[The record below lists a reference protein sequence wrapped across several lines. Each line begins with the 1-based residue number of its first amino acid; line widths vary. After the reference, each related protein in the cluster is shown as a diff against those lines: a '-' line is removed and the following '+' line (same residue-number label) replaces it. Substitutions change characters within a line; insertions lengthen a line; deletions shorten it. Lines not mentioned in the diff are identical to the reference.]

1 MPSEVSGASMK
12 RREFITLIGG
22 AAVAWPFATDAQQS
36 ERVRRIGVLMPLAAT
51 DPSTKRQVAAF
62 VRQLQKLGW
71 AEGRNLQIDY
81 RWAAGDA
88 ERMQE
93 FAKELV
99 ALRPHVI
106 FARSTPV
113 TAALLKETHTI
124 PIVFTVVSDPVGD
137 HFVESLARPGGNV
150 TGFTNVESSLAG
162 KWLELLKQIA
172 PGIKRVAFIFDPKLA
187 PGGGSY
193 YSRLIEATAP
203 SFAVTPTATPVHDA
217 VEIERTISEFVREP
231 NGGLLVLPDG
241 TTNTHRELIVALT
254 ARHRL
259 PTIYA
264 YRDNVVGGGLIS
276 YGVDVVD
283 QFLQAAGYVDRILKG
298 AKPAELPVQLPTKFE
313 LTINLKTAKALG
325 LDVPLQ
331 LQQRADEVIE

>member
-1 MPSEVSGASMK
+1 MIVASMRNNANPPSMINCSMRLESNSRDILTFPLIVRMATRVAHNVLAVL
-12 RREFITLIGG
+12 RR
-22 AAVAWPFATDAQQS
+22 
-36 ERVRRIGVLMPLAAT
+36 
-51 DPSTKRQVAAF
+51 
-62 VRQLQKLGW
+62 
-71 AEGRNLQIDY
+71 
-81 RWAAGDA
+81 GDA
-88 ERMQE
+88 ERMQV

-99 ALRPHVI
+99 ALQPHVL

-137 HFVESLARPGGNV
+137 HLVESLARPGGQRDRV
-150 TGFTNVESSLAG
+150 HQRRIFAG
-162 KWLELLKQIA
+162 RQMVGIA
-172 PGIKRVAFIFDPKLA
+172 QTDCAQHQAFDPKLA

-193 YSRLIEATAP
+193 YTRLIEATAP
-203 SFAVTPTATPVHDA
+203 SFAVTPTATPVHGA
-217 VEIERTISEFVREP
+217 VEIERTISEFAREP
-231 NGGLLVLPDG
+231 NGGLVVLPDG
-241 TTNTHRELIVALT
+241 TTNTHRELIVTLA
-254 ARHRL
+254 ARHRV

-264 YRDNVVGGGLIS
+264 FRDNVVDGGLIS

-331 LQQRADEVIE
+331 LQQRADELIE